1 MVGLCPSHRHV
12 FSRFLIVKV
21 LLSWLRDFA
30 PIEGDVVGI
39 GEQLSDLGMAVESLD
54 RVGEGLDDIVV
65 AKVLATRPHP
75 NADKVQLV
83 DVDAGDG
90 EARQVVC
97 GAFNMAAGDLV
108 PLATV
113 GARLP
118 SGLEIGRR
126 KMRGEW
132 SNGMLC
138 SAQEL
143 RLGSDHAGIL
153 ILPSGL
159 PVGASLPEAM
169 GIQADVLYD
178 LEINPNRPDAMSV
191 AGVARDLA
199 ARLGV
204 PFTLPSPQVDEAPP
218 ERIESVAVEVLDPD
232 LCGRF
237 TARMLRGVHTAESD
251 PLIARRLTL
260 LGMRPINSLVDVS
273 NYVMLELGQPS
284 HPYDLAKVR
293 GAGFRVRRAGD
304 RETLVTLDGIQR
316 TLTTDDLL
324 ICDAEDGPIG
334 VAGVMGGA
342 DTEIDESTT
351 DVLLEMAWFLPIA
364 IARTSRRLKLR
375 SEASARFERGCDHE
389 MIDLAHVRFAELLGA
404 SGGRLEAGMVDERGE
419 LPERRPVRVRT
430 ARVNRLLGTELTP
443 SVMRDLLRPIGFDAT
458 AADGDLDVIV
468 PSWRYD
474 SSTEIDV
481 VEEVARHYGYDK
493 IGRRVPPAVHTG
505 KLTPR
510 QHERRRLR
518 ALLAGRGLS
527 EAMPMPFLAPGDL
540 ERCGLG
546 GNGIQIANPLVA
558 EESVLRTSLLPG
570 LVKALATNAARRNT
584 GVALWEIGH
593 VFRPD
598 GGERP
603 GGRGAGSGG
612 DANGGMASG
621 AGRGETNGSAAN
633 RDGALPDERE
643 MLGVALGGRETPE
656 AVHEWQ
662 AIADVLDLTGVEI
675 RNETVPGLHPTRSA
689 RLVGPGGVAVGA
701 VGEVDPAVLD
711 AHDIGER
718 VAWLEVDLDVVTAL
732 PRSGRVYRPVSVYPS
747 SDIDLAFEVDDDVP
761 ASRVEDTLRH
771 AAGDN
776 LAAIRLFDVYRG
788 LGIGEGRRSLAYALR
803 LEATDHTLTDAEVA
817 EIRRRSIAAVES
829 THAATL
835 RG

>member
-1 MVGLCPSHRHV
+1 M
-12 FSRFLIVKV
+12 KV

-30 PIEGDVVGI
+30 PIEGDPIDI
-39 GEQLSDLGMAVESLD
+39 GEQLSDLGMAVESVD
-54 RVGEGLDDIVV
+54 RRGEGLDDIVV
-65 AKVLATRPHP
+65 AKVLATRAHP
-75 NADKVQLV
+75 TADKVQLV

-97 GAFNMAAGDLV
+97 GAFNMAPGDLV

-118 SGLEIGRR
+118 GGMEIGRR

-143 RLGSDHAGIL
+143 GLGEDHAGIL
-153 ILPSGL
+153 VLPAGL
-159 PVGASLPEAM
+159 PLGHSLPEAM

-204 PFTLPSPQVDEAPP
+204 PFALPSPQVEEAPP
-218 ERIESVAVEVLDPD
+218 ERIEGVTVEVLDPD

-237 TARMLRGVHTAESD
+237 TARVLRGVEIGDSD

-293 GAGFRVRRAGD
+293 GGGFRVRRARD

-334 VAGVMGGA
+334 IAGVMGGA
-342 DTEIDESTT
+342 DTEIDEMTA

-375 SEASARFERGCDHE
+375 SEASARFERGCDPE
-389 MIDLAHVRFAELLGA
+389 IIDLAHLRFVELLGPSA
-404 SGGRLEAGMVDERGE
+404 GRLEAGTVDVRGE

-443 SVMRDLLRPIGFDAT
+443 NVMRDLLRPIGFDA
-458 AADGDLDVIV
+458 APADGDLDVTV

-474 SSTEIDV
+474 SATEIDV

-505 KLTPR
+505 KLIPR

-518 ALLAGRGLS
+518 SLLVGRGLS
-527 EAMPMPFLAPGDL
+527 EAMPLPFLAPGDL
-540 ERCGLG
+540 ERCGLSG
-546 GNGIQIANPLVA
+546 DGIEIANPLVA

-598 GGERP
+598 G
-603 GGRGAGSGG
+603 
-612 DANGGMASG
+612 
-621 AGRGETNGSAAN
+621 
-633 RDGALPDERE
+633 DGPLPDERE
-643 MLGVALGGRETPE
+643 MLGVALGGREAPA
-656 AVHEWQ
+656 AVHEWR
-662 AIADVLDLTGVEI
+662 AVADVLDLPDVEV
-675 RNETVPGLHPTRSA
+675 RNETVSGLHPTRAA
-689 RLVGPGGVAVGA
+689 RLVGPGGEAVGA
-701 VGEVDPAVLD
+701 VGEVDPAVLE
-711 AHDIGER
+711 AHGIGER
-718 VAWLEVDLDVVTAL
+718 VAWLEVDLDVVAAL
-732 PRSGRVYRPVSVYPS
+732 PRTGRVYRRVSVYPS

-761 ASRVEDTLRH
+761 ASQVEATLRQ
-771 AAGDN
+771 AAGDR
-776 LAAIRLFDVYRG
+776 LAALRLFDVYRG
-788 LGIGEGRRSLAYALR
+788 PGIAEGRRSLAYALR
-803 LEATDHTLTDAEVA
+803 LQALDHTLTDAEVA
-817 EIRRRSIAAVES
+817 EIRQRSVAAVES
-829 THAATL
+829 AHAATL